1 MRIAFLCKRRYTGKD
16 VIADRF
22 GRLHEIPWQL
32 ARLGHEVQGFCLD
45 YHQKGSVSVSYAVT
59 PGSLSWNAFS
69 LGRLRLPGLV
79 AYPWQLLRQL
89 QADQPDLLVG
99 ASDIP
104 HAVLTAWLSK
114 RLGIPYALDLYDN
127 FEGFGQAHIPGAVPA
142 LRRAVRGAGLVIA
155 VSEPLQSWVQAQY
168 SPTGPVLVMPNAIDT
183 ALFKVGNRTAA
194 RERLQLPLHAELVG
208 TAGGLYRSKGIAD
221 LYAAWPRIAAERPH
235 ARLVL
240 AGPTET
246 GLPLPQQDRAHYL
259 GNLTHAQVADVFNAL
274 DVGIVTV
281 ADSVFGRYCF
291 PQKAYE
297 MMACD
302 LAVVATDVGV
312 MSALLREKP
321 QLLYRPGDAE
331 GLARAVVQQLQAP
344 VKVIARIKDWHELV
358 AEIEPALSALALG
371 SATESPQR

>member
-32 ARLGHEVQGFCLD
+32 ARLGHEVRGFCLD

-69 LGRLRLPGLV
+69 LERLRLPGLV

-127 FEGFGQAHIPGAVPA
+127 FEGFGQARIPGAVPA

-246 GLPLPQQDRAHYL
+246 RLPLPQQDRVHYL

-274 DVGIVTV
+274 DVGVVTV
-281 ADSVFGRYCF
+281 ADSVFGRCCF

-297 MMACD
+297 MMASD

-312 MSALLREKP
+312 MSALLRETP
-321 QLLYRPGDAE
+321 QLLYSPGDTE
-331 GLARAVVQQLQAP
+331 GLARAVVRQLEVP
-344 VKVIARIKDWHELV
+344 VKVRSRIKDWHELV

-371 SATESPQR
+371 SAAESSQR